1 MMKLSRIVLTSV
13 ALGFG
18 SLMLAAGCSSTT
30 GEERTNGGAD
40 ENTATAVQ
48 SILTA
53 CPPETPYHCRQPDTS
68 YHCQLGSG
76 ESCATG
82 ECPCPCATFCC
93 ETPDNSC

>member
-18 SLMLAAGCSSTT
+18 SLMLAAGCSSQT
-30 GEERTNGGAD
+30 GEERTNGGA
-40 ENTATAVQ
+40 ENTATAGQ
-48 SILTA
+48 AILTA